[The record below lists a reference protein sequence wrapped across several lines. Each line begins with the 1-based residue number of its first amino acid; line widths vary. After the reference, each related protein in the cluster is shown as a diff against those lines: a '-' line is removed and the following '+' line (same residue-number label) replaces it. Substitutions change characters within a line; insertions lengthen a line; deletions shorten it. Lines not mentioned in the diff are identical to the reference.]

1 LDAPVSGGDIGA
13 RNAALAIMVGG
24 KKEAF
29 EQVMPLFKLMGQ
41 NIALMGGPGAGQ
53 HTKMSNQILIAG
65 TMIGVCECLL
75 YAVKEGLDQQAVIDI
90 IGKGAAGSWSIN
102 NLGPRIVKGDFVT
115 LREPGKKELKGV
127 KVQGLTAYHDDA
139 EGTKRGKVTLFRF
152 EIGGIRFCHCGD
164 LGQDL
169 SDQQVQALGKVDVLF
184 VPVGGV
190 FTLDGAGAQRLVDR
204 LQPKVVVPMHFRIG
218 GLSLSIQ
225 TVDGFLAGIPENS
238 VRRVGNE
245 VELEKEDLPE
255 DTEYWVFSP

>member
-1 LDAPVSGGDIGA
+1 MKIIWHGHSCFEVSDK
-13 RNAALAIMVGG
+13 V
-24 KKEAF
+24 
-29 EQVMPLFKLMGQ
+29 
-41 NIALMGGPGAGQ
+41 
-53 HTKMSNQILIAG
+53 
-65 TMIGVCECLL
+65 
-75 YAVKEGLDQQAVIDI
+75 AVVIDPHD
-90 IGKGAAGSWSIN
+90 GKS
-102 NLGPRIVKGDFVT
+102 LGIKTPSVRADILLISHDHFDHNCSRIVKGDFVT
-115 LREPGKKELKGV
+115 MREPGKKELKGV
-127 KVQGLTAYHDDA
+127 KVLGLPAYHDDA

-152 EIGGIRFCHCGD
+152 DIGGIRFCHCGD

-169 SDQQVQALGKVDVLF
+169 GDQQVQALGKVDVLF